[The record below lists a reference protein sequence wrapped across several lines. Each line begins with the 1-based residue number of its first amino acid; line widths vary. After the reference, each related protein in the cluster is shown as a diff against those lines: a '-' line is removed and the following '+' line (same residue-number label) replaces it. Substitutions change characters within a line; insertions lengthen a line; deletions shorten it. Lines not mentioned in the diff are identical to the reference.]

1 MDSGDIDELLQQ
13 MQAARF
19 PSAWDGCRVWASG
32 LISWHLAHRLTT
44 WAPLQDLQDLA
55 QTYIQHVDAV
65 VACALHATAVDQH
78 LDAPDGA
85 DLLRIP
91 LAPAAQRLGEDVVF
105 DLLVQ
110 AAPPDPV
117 LASLLHSIPRWIDAG
132 DSTTRSKGE
141 FIIEQARDVLTVN
154 AEYGYALGDRLRAA
168 LETQQRL
175 DNLHDSISTPSHPD
189 DGPDFYTGAPDIQMH
204 LMALN
209 NVEAALLADRIA
221 GTSNPTRERER
232 LLLRAA
238 LTDRTVLGLGEHASA
253 DTRTQVREAA
263 RALLDWD
270 REHGTHTGQI
280 DADAPQWTDHPTDY
294 VRQEYRAHLERISR
308 PVLDQETAPTAEP
321 TPAERGGGRVAADG
335 SSSAAGP
342 GSPLE
347 HDLADDASALY
358 GRAGKAYDAGR
369 FAEAAG
375 LYERAVTGL
384 QAQHGPDADATL
396 QALLEW
402 GLACYNLRQYDEA
415 ETHQRRALE
424 GRIRTLGP
432 DHGDTLNTRVRLAD
446 TVGALGRFTE
456 AEVLARENIDLG
468 EAKEW
473 SLHESVMAARLT
485 LAWLWRR
492 QERWTQATELAR
504 EVVDQHHQVRDS
516 DSRFTL
522 AARHLLVECLL
533 HTGDLVGAE
542 HHAVQVLQLRTE
554 KLGTDHPYTI
564 VTRLDL
570 ARVLQ
575 AAGRDQ
581 EARPLAEQ
589 ALSTAERVLGD
600 DHPHTQGLRELLSA

>member
-1 MDSGDIDELLQQ
+1 MESGDVDELLQQ

-19 PSAWDGCRVWASG
+19 PSTWDGCRIWASG
-32 LISWHLAHRLTT
+32 LVSWHLAHRPSS
-44 WAPLQDLQDLA
+44 WAPLQELQDLA
-55 QTYIQHVDAV
+55 QIYIQHVGAV

-91 LAPAAQRLGEDVVF
+91 LAPAAQRLGEDAVF
-105 DLLVQ
+105 DLLAQ
-110 AAPPDPV
+110 AAPPDRV
-117 LASLLHSIPRWIDAG
+117 LGSLLHSIPVWIDAG
-132 DSTTRSKGE
+132 DATTRSKGE

-154 AEYGYALGDRLRAA
+154 AEYGYAVGDRLRAA

-175 DNLHDSISTPSHPD
+175 DDLHDGISPPSHPD
-189 DGPDFYTGAPDIQMH
+189 ADTEIYTEAPDIQMH

-209 NVEAALLADRIA
+209 NVEAALLADQIA
-221 GTSNPTRERER
+221 GTSNPARERER

-253 DTRTQVREAA
+253 DTHGQAREDA
-263 RALLDWD
+263 RALLGWD
-270 REHGTHTGQI
+270 REHGTCTGEI
-280 DADAPQWTDHPTDY
+280 DADASQWTDHPTGY
-294 VRQEYRAHLERISR
+294 VRQEYHAHLERISR
-308 PVLDQETAPTAEP
+308 PVLDEGTAPTTEP
-321 TPAERGGGRVAADG
+321 APLECGEGRVASG
-335 SSSAAGP
+335 SSGSAAGP
-342 GSPLE
+342 GVSPD
-347 HDLADDASALY
+347 HDLTGDASALY

-369 FAEAAG
+369 FAEAAS

-384 QAQHGPDADATL
+384 ETQHGPDADATL

-402 GLACYNLRQYDEA
+402 GMACYNLRQYDEA

-446 TVGALGRFTE
+446 TVGALRRFTE
-456 AEVLARENIDLG
+456 AEALARENIALG

-473 SLHESVMAARLT
+473 SLHESVVAARLT
-485 LAWLWRR
+485 LAWIWSR

-504 EVVDQHHQVRDS
+504 EVVDQNHQTRDS
-516 DSRFTL
+516 DSRLAL
-522 AARHLLVECLL
+522 AARHLLAECLL
-533 HTGDLVGAE
+533 HTGDLADAE
-542 HHAVQVLQLRTE
+542 HHAAHVLHLRTQ

-575 AAGRDQ
+575 AAGRDH

-589 ALSTAERVLGD
+589 ALSTAERVLGE
-600 DHPHTQGLRELLSA
+600 DHPHTEGLRKLLSA